1 MKIAVGITGAS
12 GVIYGIRLLQALQE
26 TDCHVSLVL
35 SDWGAKTIE
44 IETSYSVDSVLSLA
58 DAIYQCDD
66 MAASVSSG
74 SYGIEKTI
82 VAPCSM
88 KTLAGIANGFSDN
101 LIVRM
106 ADVALKERKPLVL
119 MTRETPLTSIH
130 LRNMTTVTE
139 AGGII
144 LPPMPAFYHQP
155 QSIDEIINQ
164 SVGKAFDLLGISNS
178 LFKRWGHS
186 E

>member
-1 MKIAVGITGAS
+1 
-12 GVIYGIRLLQALQE
+12 
-26 TDCHVSLVL
+26 
-35 SDWGAKTIE
+35 
-44 IETSYSVDSVLSLA
+44 
-58 DAIYQCDD
+58 
-66 MAASVSSG
+66 
-74 SYGIEKTI
+74 
-82 VAPCSM
+82 
-88 KTLAGIANGFSDN
+88 
-101 LIVRM
+101 
-106 ADVALKERKPLVL
+106 

-130 LRNMTTVTE
+130 LRNMTTITE

-155 QSIDEIINQ
+155 QTIDEIINQ